1 MNNDMAVVA
10 VALGRVLL
18 GGLFVIGGV
27 PHFFVLDRLT
37 QVLKAR
43 GLPAPRL
50 CLIVASLF
58 QILAGALLMAGQ
70 FVPFAALG
78 LVLFTLVSSVLLVNF
93 WALEGEAREKMR
105 NVFMSNL
112 AIIGGLLIAAATAAH

>member
-18 GGLFVIGGV
+18 GGLFVIGGI
-27 PHFFVLDRLT
+27 PHFSALDRLT
-37 QVLKAR
+37 EVLKAR

-50 CLIVASLF
+50 CLIVGSLF
-58 QILAGALLMAGQ
+58 QIVAGALLILGQ
-70 FVPFAALG
+70 LVQFAALG
-78 LVLFTLVSSVLLVNF
+78 LIVFTLVSSVLMVNF
-93 WALEGEAREKMR
+93 WSLTGEAREKLK

-112 AIIGGLLIAAATAAH
+112 AIIGGLLIAAATSY